1 MEEINKTE
9 FQRLVLEANEEADAK
24 ETVDKVDEPF
34 SGLDLRSALCFGY
47 STPFSKCWKCLADQ
61 SEEVGYKLI
70 DQTQLE
76 KSLEQD
82 VERSYL
88 KIAQFKLVDV
98 DDDMKYSLWFDNNKA
113 LWNIEIANSPKAEIT
128 IEERADFFKSEMF
141 KKIAKKT
148 YYRILNAKKTF
159 DKNVKFHCD
168 NGELL
173 LVDTVK
179 LDAILHFLELDYF
192 LKNVLNG
199 KYLNY

>member
-1 MEEINKTE
+1 MEQIDKTE
-9 FQRLVLEANEEADAK
+9 FQRLVLEASEEDNAK
-24 ETVDKVDEPF
+24 EAIDDVDKPF

-47 STPFSKCWKCLADQ
+47 SIPFSKCWKHLADQ

-70 DQTQLE
+70 DHAQLE

-82 VERSYL
+82 VQRSYL
-88 KIAQFKLVDV
+88 TIAQFKLVDV

-113 LWNIEIANSPKAEIT
+113 LWNIEIANSPKAQMT
-128 IEERADFFKSEMF
+128 IEERANFFKSEMF
-141 KKIAKKT
+141 NRIAKKT
-148 YYRILNAKKTF
+148 YYRLLNAKKTF